1 VGLAL
6 GVLGALC
13 LALGLMVVRGRS
25 HAGILR
31 RRLEHASR
39 ELEHLQQSFAR
50 FAPAEVVEEIISQ
63 GVSTTPEKKE
73 VTVLFADL
81 KGFTAMS
88 EDLDPAVLVK
98 ILNGYFRRMSH
109 AVNEQRG
116 HVSKFIGDGI
126 LALFGALEPNPW
138 QSRDA
143 VQAALGMRRGL
154 AAYNAELA
162 AEGLPTLAIGVGVH
176 RGTVVAGVIGSDQLM
191 EYTVIGATVNLASR
205 VESLTRKHDVD
216 VLVTESVRAH
226 LDERFHL
233 RALPP
238 AEVKGVSQP
247 VATFA
252 VEGFAERAG

>member
-13 LALGLMVVRGRS
+13 FALLVMLVRSRS
-25 HAGILR
+25 HARILR
-31 RRLEHASR
+31 RRLDHASR
-39 ELEHLQQSFAR
+39 ELEHLQQSFSR

-88 EDLDPAVLVK
+88 DGLDPAMVVK
-98 ILNGYFRRMSH
+98 ILNGYLRRMSH
-109 AVNEQRG
+109 AVTEHRG

-138 QSRDA
+138 QSHDA

-162 AEGLPTLAIGVGVH
+162 AEGLPPLAIGIGVH
-176 RGTVVAGVIGSDQLM
+176 RGTVVAGVIGSDELM

-205 VESLTRKHDVD
+205 VENLTRRHDVE

-226 LDERFHL
+226 LDERFKL
-233 RALPP
+233 RALPL
-238 AEVKGVSQP
+238 ADVRGVSQP

-252 VEGFAERAG
+252 VEGFAEHAG

>member
-1 VGLAL
+1 
-6 GVLGALC
+6 
-13 LALGLMVVRGRS
+13 MVVRGRS

-39 ELEHLQQSFAR
+39 ELEHLQRSFSR

-63 GVSTTPEKKE
+63 GVSTTPEKKK

-81 KGFTAMS
+81 KGFTTMG

-98 ILNGYFRRMSH
+98 ILNGYFRRMSQ
-109 AVNEQRG
+109 AIIEQRG

-154 AAYNAELA
+154 VAYNAELA

-176 RGTVVAGVIGSDQLM
+176 RGTVVA
-191 EYTVIGATVNLASR
+191 
-205 VESLTRKHDVD
+205 
-216 VLVTESVRAH
+216 
-226 LDERFHL
+226 
-233 RALPP
+233 
-238 AEVKGVSQP
+238 
-247 VATFA
+247 
-252 VEGFAERAG
+252 